1 MLLHLQQPCIQV
13 EVGIG
18 PCLLPESEDAQQA
31 LVKAPAPQRCKAAWT
46 RIAAHVVG
54 HLPAAAE
61 HARTS
66 HQRER
71 AQRMQAA
78 STPAD
83 LRTKSCAA
91 ASKSL
96 LMLTDGVQ
104 QRFICDQQMPG
115 IKQNAWKHDFKCRA
129 RARHERH

>member
-1 MLLHLQQPCIQV
+1 MLLHLQQPCIQA

-18 PCLLPESEDAQQA
+18 PCLLPEFEDAQQA
-31 LVKAPAPQRCKAAWT
+31 LVKAPAPQRCNAAWT
-46 RIAAHVVG
+46 RIAAN
-54 HLPAAAE
+54 LPAAAE

-83 LRTKSCAA
+83 LRTKSFAA

-96 LMLTDGVQ
+96 LMLTDDVQ

-115 IKQNAWKHDFKCRA
+115 LKA
-129 RARHERH
+129 ERVETRFQMSRPRPP

>member
-1 MLLHLQQPCIQV
+1 MLLHLQQPCIQA

-18 PCLLPESEDAQQA
+18 PCLLPEFEDAQQA
-31 LVKAPAPQRCKAAWT
+31 LVKAPAPQRCKAAWK

-96 LMLTDGVQ
+96 LMLTDDVQ
-104 QRFICDQQMPG
+104 SSDSHATSKCLASRE
-115 IKQNAWKHDFKCRA
+115 HDFKCRA
-129 RARHERH
+129 RARHGRQ